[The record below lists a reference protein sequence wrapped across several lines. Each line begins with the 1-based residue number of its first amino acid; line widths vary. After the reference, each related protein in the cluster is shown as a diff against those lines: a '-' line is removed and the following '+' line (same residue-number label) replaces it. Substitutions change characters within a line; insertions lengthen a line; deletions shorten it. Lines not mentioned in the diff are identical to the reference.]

1 MSTWTIHRLVAPSVQ
16 SEAVSVRAKP
26 VEVRRAR
33 AQGVVR
39 TRVSATHLSQLA
51 EISMQS
57 VMQSDPAKATF
68 VEID

>member
-26 VEVRRAR
+26 VNVRRAR

-39 TRVSATHLSQLA
+39 TRVSASHLSQLA

-57 VMQSDPAKATF
+57 VMQADPAKATF